1 MNYKNYISF
10 SLFCCMLVS
19 VFIPRWSIAESKS
32 NSVTYVDETDKKA
45 FSSDVSDNDV
55 RHLAQ
60 SIELKVYKINEMSS
74 SESIYESPAGI
85 CRGFKI
91 KRGVDYTNSTHNY
104 LSPSNRS
111 EYYGGVTG
119 ATIYSRKDPL
129 NVSYVPVY
137 SITDKNLSK
146 RIQLQENKTL
156 KEKAV
161 NHVSE
166 GRAVLTD
173 VICK

>member
-1 MNYKNYISF
+1 MNYKNYI

-19 VFIPRWSIAESKS
+19 LFIPRLSIAEGKS

-85 CRGFKI
+85 CRGFK
-91 KRGVDYTNSTHNY
+91 N
-104 LSPSNRS
+104 
-111 EYYGGVTG
+111 
-119 ATIYSRKDPL
+119 
-129 NVSYVPVY
+129 
-137 SITDKNLSK
+137 
-146 RIQLQENKTL
+146 
-156 KEKAV
+156 
-161 NHVSE
+161 
-166 GRAVLTD
+166 
-173 VICK
+173 